1 MVWVTADVHYAQAAY
16 YSPSQAEFEDF
27 LPFWEFVAGPIN
39 AGTFGPNELD
49 LTFGPEIRYQS
60 VTAGMKQ
67 NLPPTDG
74 KQYFGAVRIDGATEA
89 MTVSLHDV
97 KGDTLFR
104 VSLDPEA

>member
-1 MVWVTADVHYAQAAY
+1 ML
-16 YSPSQAEFEDF
+16 PSLQSTTRQHAPPTFSTSSGDF

-39 AGTFGPNELD
+39 AGTFGPAELD

-67 NLPPTDG
+67 NLPPTEG
-74 KQYFGAVRIDGATEA
+74 KQYFGAVRIEGATEV

>member
-1 MVWVTADVHYAQAAY
+1 M
-16 YSPSQAEFEDF
+16 
-27 LPFWEFVAGPIN
+27 AGPSTP
-39 AGTFGPNELD
+39 GRSVRTELD

-74 KQYFGAVRIDGATEA
+74 KQYFGTVRIDGATEV
-89 MTVSLHDV
+89 MTVTLHDV

>member
-1 MVWVTADVHYAQAAY
+1 MRPPGDLQPRPHARLLSA
-16 YSPSQAEFEDF
+16 
-27 LPFWEFVAGPIN
+27 
-39 AGTFGPNELD
+39 ELD

-67 NLPPTDG
+67 NLPPTEG
-74 KQYFGAVRIDGATEA
+74 KQYFGAVRIEGATEV

>member
-1 MVWVTADVHYAQAAY
+1 MPQAHLLQ
-16 YSPSQAEFEDF
+16 SIAEPQFRTSCRSGSS
-27 LPFWEFVAGPIN
+27 WRARIN

-67 NLPPTDG
+67 NLPPTEG
-74 KQYFGAVRIDGATEA
+74 KQYFGAVRIEGATEA